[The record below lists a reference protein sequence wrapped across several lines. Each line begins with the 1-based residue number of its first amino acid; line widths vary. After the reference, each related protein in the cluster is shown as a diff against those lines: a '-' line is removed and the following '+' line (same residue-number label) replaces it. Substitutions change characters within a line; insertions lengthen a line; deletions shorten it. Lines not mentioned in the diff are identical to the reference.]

1 LSAQVRQS
9 KEQLGQT
16 RIQVDAIRDQIRE
29 ELVRPGRNWMGS
41 SQQFLPIATVF
52 APVGLRLMDA
62 FRRILSGQVTTLD
75 VLNSRAIMI
84 DFQTNLILA
93 ERDVVVAAYAV
104 KVALSRLNA
113 ATLGLQVVR
122 YAPLEHYETCPR
134 TNGLGSV
141 RRAVVKI
148 LTIKKQ
154 CH

>member
-1 LSAQVRQS
+1 
-9 KEQLGQT
+9 
-16 RIQVDAIRDQIRE
+16 
-29 ELVRPGRNWMGS
+29 
-41 SQQFLPIATVF
+41 
-52 APVGLRLMDA
+52 
-62 FRRILSGQVTTLD
+62 
-75 VLNSRAIMI
+75 MI